1 MENNNIIKSFEL
13 QDELNPKIWIKQKG
27 AAAEKIK
34 PEVREKLLEIAYEF
48 IQYLNV
54 DVIVSDV
61 HLTGSLANYNWSQYS
76 DFDLHIIADFN
87 QFPKSQLELYQELFD
102 LKKTLF
108 NSTQNIKI
116 FGFDVELFVQDSNE
130 KRTAS
135 AGIFSLITNKWLE
148 KPRKETFKINKSVLK
163 SKIDQWTEKIDK
175 VLESADEEKELS
187 KSKKIINNI
196 KDKIKKYRK
205 TGLDKG
211 GEMSYEN
218 LVFKYL
224 RRSGHIEK
232 LFNYKKERVDK
243 ELSIE
248 NYSNGVLSRFFLNE
262 AEFAFNPSG
271 SYSDPTFGLPS
282 GGVDSGKVAAGGK
295 NGNWDGAMPRALAF
309 AKLANEFMG
318 KNVIS
323 SQKRSRVKTA
333 SGRVSDHYEGM
344 ESAYAV
350 DLACRGEKG
359 DALLAH
365 LMNWFGHPEV
375 KGGRW
380 VDIIKDGYRYQIG
393 WRVKNHFDHIHIGVK
408 KVGADVPNTKS
419 SQTST
424 EKTDTEK
431 STSSKNS
438 SGIDLSQLTTAGGL
452 FGGFNFFDTILK
464 KLRDAGYKIDDKKI
478 DDLKSGIESQK
489 NSSEKEVKSGQ
500 QTVTK
505 SKGKYFDK
513 LPKRVQD
520 AIKKLESKHGIKVT
534 DEHIAKEFEQEGNY
548 QEDAG
553 GENSQARKKIE
564 ELIRDAK
571 IKFPKIN
578 SSRGIVSGY
587 RSYDKQVDNF
597 GSKAKSRGVDNTQ
610 SANALPGFSQHH
622 NGKTFDIFTTETSW
636 WNQNSDVKNW
646 VAQNA
651 SKYGFDVTYKTNGPL
666 RIAEPWHLY
675 YTG

>member
-1 MENNNIIKSFEL
+1 
-13 QDELNPKIWIKQKG
+13 
-27 AAAEKIK
+27 
-34 PEVREKLLEIAYEF
+34 
-48 IQYLNV
+48 
-54 DVIVSDV
+54 
-61 HLTGSLANYNWSQYS
+61 
-76 DFDLHIIADFN
+76 
-87 QFPKSQLELYQELFD
+87 
-102 LKKTLF
+102 
-108 NSTQNIKI
+108 
-116 FGFDVELFVQDSNE
+116 
-130 KRTAS
+130 
-135 AGIFSLITNKWLE
+135 
-148 KPRKETFKINKSVLK
+148 
-163 SKIDQWTEKIDK
+163 
-175 VLESADEEKELS
+175 
-187 KSKKIINNI
+187 
-196 KDKIKKYRK
+196 
-205 TGLDKG
+205 
-211 GEMSYEN
+211 
-218 LVFKYL
+218 
-224 RRSGHIEK
+224 
-232 LFNYKKERVDK
+232 
-243 ELSIE
+243 
-248 NYSNGVLSRFFLNE
+248 
-262 AEFAFNPSG
+262 
-271 SYSDPTFGLPS
+271 
-282 GGVDSGKVAAGGK
+282 
-295 NGNWDGAMPRALAF
+295 
-309 AKLANEFMG
+309 
-318 KNVIS
+318 
-323 SQKRSRVKTA
+323 
-333 SGRVSDHYEGM
+333 
-344 ESAYAV
+344 
-350 DLACRGEKG
+350 
-359 DALLAH
+359 
-365 LMNWFGHPEV
+365 
-375 KGGRW
+375 
-380 VDIIKDGYRYQIG
+380 
-393 WRVKNHFDHIHIGVK
+393 
-408 KVGADVPNTKS
+408 VGADVPNTKS

-478 DDLKSGIESQK
+478 DDLKSDLESQK